1 MRQLPVVVGFLVVFV
16 TAIAVWQ
23 ISESPDTIPEDAPV
37 AVPAATPGQPIDVTI
52 EPGQSPAEIGQLL
65 EELGVIESDVQFR
78 ALVALLGYDRVLQAG
93 DYEFRSGMPA
103 LEAVYL
109 MRRGSIATR
118 EVTIVEGWRLEQIAD
133 ALAEHGIPREEFLA
147 AAHAGEYDFDFLADL
162 GPGQSLEGFLF
173 PDTYTFRRSD
183 TSARDFIEGMLQRFD
198 DKIPSALREEATLG
212 GLTFHEILT
221 IASLV
226 EREAQIDEERPIIAQ
241 VFLARLSLGMPMEA
255 DPTVQY
261 AIAADPDSVAE
272 YGYWKRELTQEDLEV
287 DSPYNTYG
295 VPALPPGPIASPGL
309 ASIIAVIRPADTEY
323 LFFVAKLDGS
333 HAFAETFEGHLE
345 NVNRYLGQ

>member
-1 MRQLPVVVGFLVVFV
+1 MRQLPVVVGFLVVVV

-37 AVPAATPGQPIDVTI
+37 AVPSAPPGQPIDVTI
-52 EPGQSPAEIGQLL
+52 VPGQSPAEIGQVL

-103 LEAVYL
+103 LEVVYL

-133 ALAEHGIPREEFLA
+133 ALEEHGIPREEFLA
-147 AAHAGEYDFDFLADL
+147 AARAGEYDFDFLADL
-162 GPGQSLEGFLF
+162 DPEQSLEGFLF

-183 TSARDFIEGMLQRFD
+183 TARDIIEGMLQRFD
-198 DKIPSALREEATLG
+198 DKIPPALREEATQG

-226 EREAQIDEERPIIAQ
+226 EREAQLDEERPIIAQ

-261 AIAADPDSVAE
+261 AIAADADSVAE
-272 YGYWKRELTQEDLEV
+272 YGYWKHELTQEDLEV

-323 LFFVAKLDGS
+323 LFFVATLDGS

>member
-1 MRQLPVVVGFLVVFV
+1 MRQLPVVVGFLVVVV

-23 ISESPDTIPEDAPV
+23 ISESPDTIPEDALV
-37 AVPAATPGQPIDVTI
+37 AAPAATPGQPIDVTI
-52 EPGQSPAEIGQLL
+52 VPGQSPAEIGQVL
-65 EELGVIESDVQFR
+65 EELGVIESDVHFR
-78 ALVALLGYDRVLQAG
+78 LLVALLGYDRVLQAG

-103 LEAVYL
+103 LEVVYL

-118 EVTIVEGWRLEQIAD
+118 EVTVIEGWRLEQIAD
-133 ALAEHGIPREEFLA
+133 ALEEHRIPRQEFLA
-147 AAHAGEYDFDFLADL
+147 AARAGEYGFDFLADL
-162 GPGQSLEGFLF
+162 DPEQSLEGFLF

-183 TSARDFIEGMLQRFD
+183 TAYDIIEGMLRRFD

-212 GLTFHEILT
+212 GLAFHEILT

-226 EREAQIDEERPIIAQ
+226 EREAQLDEERPIIAQ

-272 YGYWKRELTQEDLEV
+272 YGYWKHELTQEDLEV

-333 HAFAETFEGHLE
+333 HAFAETIEGHLE
-345 NVNRYLGQ
+345 NVNRYLGR